1 MIRTPVISTSIAA
14 VAYDEQSSVLEVEY
28 ISGRVYRYLDV
39 PEQVFAWLLKARSKA
54 GFVNRMIRDRY
65 EYTEVSTRP
74 ADADAD
80 LTEALQASLSGG
92 QNPLGNRRSTP

>member
-1 MIRTPVISTSIAA
+1 MIRTPVISASIAA
-14 VAYDEQSSVLEVEY
+14 LAYDQQSSVLQLEY

-39 PEQVFAWLLKARSKA
+39 PEQVFAWLLKARSKG

-65 EYTEVSTRP
+65 EYTEVIPRS

-80 LTEALQASLSGG
+80 LMEALQASLSGG
-92 QNPLGNRRSTP
+92 QHPLGNRRSTR